1 MAEKKTKTTKKEEV
15 VVKEETKKE
24 ETTGTITGL
33 EEKHEIV
40 LIYIISILGFVFALM
55 KDKKVSKTMRF
66 HYNQVA
72 TLWLS
77 NIIIN
82 IAFNFASSFIGIFA
96 FVSYPISLVLLIF
109 TIMAAVKGY
118 NGEKYEI
125 PVINDISKSIW
136 GKVEE

>member
-24 ETTGTITGL
+24 EKTSTITGL
-33 EEKHEIV
+33 EEKYEII
-40 LIYIISILGFVFALM
+40 LIYIISILGFIFSLM

-66 HYNQVA
+66 HYNQA
-72 TLWLS
+72 GTLWLV
-77 NIIIN
+77 NVIFN
-82 IAFNFASSFIGIFA
+82 IAFNIASNFVGIFA
-96 FVSYPISLVLLIF
+96 FVSYPISVVLFIF
-109 TIMAAVKGY
+109 TIMALVKGF

-136 GKVEE
+136 GKEEK